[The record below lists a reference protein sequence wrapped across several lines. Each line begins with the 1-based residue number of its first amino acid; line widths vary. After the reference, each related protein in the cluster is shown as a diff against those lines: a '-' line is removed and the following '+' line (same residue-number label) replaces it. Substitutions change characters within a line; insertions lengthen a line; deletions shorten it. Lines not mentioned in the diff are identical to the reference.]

1 MPKAD
6 TKMDENITILRRSD
20 LFSQLSSEDLSY
32 IASKTSE
39 LSTPIGTGLFDSGD
53 KAARFYIIKSGS
65 VRVFRNREDGVQE
78 DMALF
83 TSGDTL
89 GDFDFARGAVFDAA
103 AESAEDSV
111 LLVFPGPDWDFSD
124 LLREKPGIGARVK
137 LRSLAMLAG
146 RLRST
151 NQLISRNAPWVRE
164 LQRRAYEDPGTGLW
178 SKTFLDEEVSR
189 APENPCAMVVLKPD
203 RFKLLVDA
211 RGHSA
216 GDVAMNSIAG
226 VLKSLV
232 REYGRGWGIRIK
244 SNETAIVVPGLKP
257 KEAQELAERVGT
269 GIAKIPQVPAEG
281 DFPAFAF
288 SASVAWAVWPND
300 GEAFSE
306 LFKRCHADMLE
317 IWGNGGAR
325 VGKIRT
331 QA

>member
-1 MPKAD
+1 MN
-6 TKMDENITILRRSD
+6 ELETILRLSD
-20 LFSQLSSEDLSY
+20 LFSNLSSEDLSY
-32 IASKTSE
+32 VASRTSE
-39 LSTPIGTGLFDSGD
+39 LSSPMGTRLFDSGD
-53 KAARFYIIKSGS
+53 RAARFYIIKSGS
-65 VRVFRNREDGVQE
+65 VRVFRTREDGGQE

-83 TSGDTL
+83 ASGDTL

-111 LLVFPGPDWDFSD
+111 LLVFPGSDWEMAG
-124 LLREKPGIGARVK
+124 LLREKPDIGARVK

-189 APENPCAMVVLKPD
+189 SPENPCTMVVLKPD

-216 GDVAMNSIAG
+216 GDVAMNSIAL

-232 REYGRGWGIRIK
+232 REYSRGWGIRIK
-244 SNETAIVVPGLKP
+244 SNETAIIVPGLKP
-257 KEAQELAERVGT
+257 KEAQKLAERVGAD
-269 GIAKIPQVPAEG
+269 IAKIPQVPAEG
-281 DFPAFAF
+281 DIPAYIF
-288 SASVAWAVWPND
+288 SASVTWAVWPND
-300 GEAFSE
+300 GEDFSE
-306 LFKRCHADMLE
+306 LFKCCHADMLE
-317 IWGNGGAR
+317 VWGNGGAR
-325 VGKIRT
+325 VTRIRT
-331 QA
+331 QT